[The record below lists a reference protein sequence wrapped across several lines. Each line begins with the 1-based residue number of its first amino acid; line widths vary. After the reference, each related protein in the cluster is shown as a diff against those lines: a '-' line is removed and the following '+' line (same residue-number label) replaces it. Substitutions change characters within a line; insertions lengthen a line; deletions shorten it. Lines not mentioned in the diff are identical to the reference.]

1 MFNWN
6 DLESFL
12 MLSRHRKL
20 NFTSKTLKIEP
31 TTISRRIFRLEK
43 KLGTKLFYRSNNLYV
58 LSDDGQRLLL
68 HAEKIESEIF
78 AINEIFFNKNI
89 NLIGKVRISIPEGLG
104 IQIFTKYLKN
114 FYDKYKDLEIEL
126 LADTKSRS
134 LSNREIDI
142 SVTLSRPTTG
152 KLISK
157 KLADYKL
164 QLFGSD
170 DYLEKHS
177 CINNINDLSKH
188 NFISYVD
195 DLIDFPELKYLQES
209 YKSAKIVF
217 RSNSLQAQLNAVKQG
232 VGIALLHNFIA
243 KNENNLKI
251 ILKDEIQIS
260 REYWIVVHEDLIK
273 LKRIRVVLDFI
284 NEVMIEEKSNLKL

>member
-104 IQIFTKYLKN
+104 IQIFTKYLKS

-243 KNENNLKI
+243 KNENNLRI